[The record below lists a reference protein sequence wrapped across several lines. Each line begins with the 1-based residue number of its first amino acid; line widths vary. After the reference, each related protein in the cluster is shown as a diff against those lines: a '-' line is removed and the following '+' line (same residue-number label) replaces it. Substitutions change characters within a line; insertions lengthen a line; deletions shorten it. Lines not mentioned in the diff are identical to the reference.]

1 MGSLIAVI
9 AAAASGLVLAA
20 VGSFTVIQLAQT
32 TPTTAIT
39 APVVAYGDR

>member
-1 MGSLIAVI
+1 MGTIIGVI
-9 AAAASGLVLAA
+9 AAALSGVVLAG